1 MKKVLLCLLTA
12 GLFSPAVAQEKF
24 ELGKPDKA
32 EYRYLDEYKALK
44 EYIDKT
50 KYPNF
55 KLGSGTTVSDYL
67 SNSTFKSMIDK
78 NFSETVAGNAMKMA
92 SCVNGNGNMN
102 FETVKQYVKAATD
115 AGLSV
120 YGHTLAWHSQ

>member
-24 ELGKPDKA
+24 ELGKPNDA
-32 EYRYLDEYKALK
+32 NYRYLDEYKALK

-55 KLGSGTTVSDYL
+55 KLTLRTIIQICRFFQISEILSHKVFSNWIITVTMTS
-67 SNSTFKSMIDK
+67 
-78 NFSETVAGNAMKMA
+78 
-92 SCVNGNGNMN
+92 
-102 FETVKQYVKAATD
+102 
-115 AGLSV
+115 
-120 YGHTLAWHSQ
+120 

>member
-24 ELGKPDKA
+24 ELGKPNDA
-32 EYRYLDEYKALK
+32 NYRYLDEYKALK

-55 KLGSGTTVSDYL
+55 KLGSGTTVPDYL

-78 NFSETVAGNAMKMA
+78 NFSETARK
-92 SCVNGNGNMN
+92 
-102 FETVKQYVKAATD
+102 
-115 AGLSV
+115 
-120 YGHTLAWHSQ
+120 WW